1 MYPFIRCPTC
11 GHPLGHLYPA
21 YVEEK
26 AQMLMSLGLDEIDPA
41 TLALQD
47 QPIDTGHILDALGIE
62 TECCRGH
69 IMSQR
74 MFYTA
79 Y

>member
-11 GHPLGHLYPA
+11 VCPLGHVYLA
-21 YVEEK
+21 YCEEK
-26 AQMLMSLGLDEIDPA
+26 AQMLMELGLDEIDPA

-62 TECCRGH
+62 KECCRAH
-69 IMSQR
+69 IMCQR